1 MRYRIGQSD
10 DGAIDSSPQGAGPGR
25 VDCETTMRHAAALLV
40 LAAVAGSGVGAAA
53 QPTTRLVVAVT
64 HPAQAGEIGCALFAS
79 ADGFPNEPE
88 KGRGVRVPASGTS
101 ATCTFDDVVPGTYA
115 VAVFL
120 DTNGNRRSDR
130 NFVGMPTE
138 PWGVSNNVRPRMR
151 APRFDE
157 ATVTIGAGA
166 GTTLEIRLEK

>member
-1 MRYRIGQSD
+1 MPAS
-10 DGAIDSSPQGAGPGR
+10 AAPQTS
-25 VDCETTMRHAAALLV
+25 TTLTVR
-40 LAAVAGSGVGAAA
+40 
-53 QPTTRLVVAVT
+53 VT
-64 HPAQAGEIGCALFAS
+64 HPALSGEIGCALFAS

-88 KGRGVRVPASGTS
+88 KGRGVRVPASGTA
-101 ATCTFDDVVPGTYA
+101 ATCVFDDVVPGTYA

-166 GTTLEIRLEK
+166 STTLEIRLEK